1 MRNVLF
7 SVLVAMPLCAN
18 AGAVAPALRLRG
30 GVKLGPLTGENALAA
45 LKTAAAVTAGGAVIE
60 KYTDLG
66 ETAITAFA
74 KAQGEL
80 FSTNLIICLCTF
92 CSSCLAPT
100 FPAVK
105 TVAVLWLLTLILNL
119 QKDGVLGGDMKAMK
133 KGLQKYLPFTCLA
146 AVMCV
151 LALD

>member
-1 MRNVLF
+1 M
-7 SVLVAMPLCAN
+7 
-18 AGAVAPALRLRG
+18 
-30 GVKLGPLTGENALAA
+30 
-45 LKTAAAVTAGGAVIE
+45 IE